1 MRVPGLQSENVYA
14 LQIAGDSMAP
24 VLRAGDRILVAPNE
38 AVRKGDRVVVK
49 TIDGEVMAKELY
61 KQTAHKIELI
71 SLNPEYDDRI
81 LSKKDVSWMARIVW
95 VSQ

>member
-1 MRVPGLQSENVYA
+1 
-14 LQIAGDSMAP
+14 MAP

-38 AVRKGDRVVVK
+38 TVRKGDRVVVK

-71 SLNPEYDDRI
+71 SLNPE
-81 LSKKDVSWMARIVW
+81 
-95 VSQ
+95 